1 MIFSDQELTGLE
13 NLMST
18 NVKKGEKLHEKQ
30 ADFSF
35 QKNNSNGHFFLEL
48 QAKGNE
54 KSSPPVTKQSELRI
68 HPKLAEKDYLNLFI
82 PEQGQLLLSTNMT
95 GSENRSYVSGSAS
108 RQIYS
113 LLASMVETVERYNMV
128 KHPLKEIPIEEGFA
142 PKLNLIKGE
151 SKNKTVY
158 GSGKADIGLRSG
170 IDSKENGLKGAT
182 VFKHTRDNHADSKLN
197 VHLDRELFMRGP
209 ANQDL
214 SAVNIHKSIQDK
226 GNSTKHAEAALGKD
240 SKQLEKFV
248 LIQLADRL
256 STDLNQDLDNTGRSA
271 LNLSML
277 KSQETLLKENPFM
290 EYTKTDDV
298 LKMVIN
304 PEEKIK
310 NALETLKAST
320 LNKSDF
326 INPERGQ
333 STPGFSSQTQAA
345 VDMLESINN
354 GNSPIKQAEAAVDKN
369 MQRTEN
375 NVLGQIAARLF
386 SGVRQNIPNMT
397 IHLYPPELGKVKVK
411 IVSKKDGLNVHL
423 HSTNNQVVGILEKN
437 LPLLQQSLED
447 QGIALSDLRV
457 SVESDNQ
464 EKSRFEEKKF
474 LMSDENPA
482 PKKVSPDDLNV
493 PLTHHN
499 HGGWKTTQGLSLR
512 V

>member
-13 NLMST
+13 NLMS
-18 NVKKGEKLHEKQ
+18 NAGKKGEKLHEKQ

-35 QKNNSNGHFFLEL
+35 QKNSLNHQFFLEL

-54 KSSPPVTKQSELRI
+54 KSSAPVTKQPELLI
-68 HPKLAEKDYLNLFI
+68 HQKLSEKDYLDLFI
-82 PEQGQLLLSTNMT
+82 PEQGQLLLPTTMT
-95 GSENRSYVSGSAS
+95 GSENRSCVSGSAS
-108 RQIYS
+108 TEIYS
-113 LLASMVETVERYNMV
+113 PLASMVEIVERYNMV
-128 KHPLKEIPIEEGFA
+128 KPPLKGIPIEEG
-142 PKLNLIKGE
+142 
-151 SKNKTVY
+151 SVNK
-158 GSGKADIGLRSG
+158 
-170 IDSKENGLKGAT
+170 
-182 VFKHTRDNHADSKLN
+182 
-197 VHLDRELFMRGP
+197 
-209 ANQDL
+209 DL
-214 SAVNIHKSIQDK
+214 SAVNIHKSILSK
-226 GNSTKHAEAALGKD
+226 GNSTKYTKTAFGKD

-248 LIQLADRL
+248 LIQLTDRL
-256 STDLNQDLDNTGRSA
+256 STDLNPDLHNTGRSA

-277 KSQETLLKENPFM
+277 KSQETLLKDNSFM

-298 LKMVIN
+298 LRMVIN
-304 PEEKIK
+304 PEGKIK
-310 NALETLKAST
+310 NALETPKAST
-320 LNKSDF
+320 LNKSNF

-333 STPGFSSQTQAA
+333 STPGFSSQIQAA
-345 VDMLESINN
+345 TDMLESINN
-354 GNSPIKQAEAAVDKN
+354 GNSLIKQAETAFDKN

-411 IVSKKDGLNVHL
+411 IISKKDGLNVHL
-423 HSTNNQVVGILEKN
+423 HSTNNQVAGILGKN

-474 LMSDENPA
+474 LMSDENAA

-493 PLTHHN
+493 PLSHHN